1 MRKAERQM
9 EKVEKKSDKQ
19 YKQAKNVHYKH
30 QANKTKRMM
39 KKDARRARRMRN
51 HQRSNPF
58 YWTNSPYTPFRRMR
72 RNFDPYILIR
82 CSQIGMEQKN
92 QKKSFFLIVLKLEN
106 YDGFRVFF
114 Q

>member
-19 YKQAKNVHYKH
+19 YKQAKNAHYKH

-58 YWTNSPYTPFRRMR
+58 YWTNSPYTPFRRCGGIAVST
-72 RNFDPYILIR
+72 NISALIYIN
-82 CSQIGMEQKN
+82 K
-92 QKKSFFLIVLKLEN
+92 V
-106 YDGFRVFF
+106 
-114 Q
+114 

>member
-19 YKQAKNVHYKH
+19 YKQAKSAHYKH

-39 KKDARRARRMRN
+39 KKDACRARRMRN

-58 YWTNSPYTPFRRMR
+58 Y
-72 RNFDPYILIR
+72 
-82 CSQIGMEQKN
+82 
-92 QKKSFFLIVLKLEN
+92 
-106 YDGFRVFF
+106 
-114 Q
+114 